1 MTGPILELR
10 GVSFSY
16 NGNSVLDNVNIKVE
30 KGDFLALIGPNGAA
44 KTTLMK
50 IMVGLLTPKHG
61 KVLIFGEDIK
71 DFKRWE
77 KIGYIPQLTGDVNSG
92 FPATVWEIVDSNY
105 YEGFFKGFINKN
117 ERKASVMRAL
127 ERVGINKLSNKMLR
141 ELSGGEK
148 QKVFLARAL
157 VKKPEILFLDEP
169 TSAMDAPSRQDFYN
183 LLTDLNRNSGITVVV
198 VTHDIGFASEKA
210 TKIGCVKDKKVF
222 IHENVREVTEGHIAE
237 VMGYKIP
244 ACDIHG
250 E

>member
-1 MTGPILELR
+1 MSIPVLELFN
-10 GVSFSY
+10 VDFSY
-16 NGNSVLDNVNIKVE
+16 NGNTVLENVNFKVK

-50 IMVGLLTPKHG
+50 IMLGLLTPKNG

-71 DFKRWE
+71 DFKKWE
-77 KIGYIPQLTGDVNSG
+77 KIGYIPQLTGDINMG

-105 YEGFFKGFINKN
+105 YKGFFKGFINKD
-117 ERKASVMRAL
+117 ERKKAVEEAL
-127 ERVGINKLSNKMLR
+127 KRVGIKKLSNKMLR

-169 TSAMDAPSRQDFYN
+169 TSAMDAPSREDFYN
-183 LLTDLNRNSGITVVV
+183 LLTGLNKSFGITVVV
-198 VTHDIGFASEKA
+198 ITHDIGFAYEKA
-210 TKIGCVKDKKVF
+210 TKIGCVKEKKVY
-222 IHENVREVTEGHIAE
+222 IHDNVKEVTEGHIAE

-244 ACDIHG
+244 ACDIHR